1 MKTLHQL
8 VVLLGG
14 IILVPVLTTVAH
26 AGAAP
31 KTRDLSV
38 RVASPTGSLLGG
50 GYVSTYLTSIRART
64 IGKEDGR
71 LRNAIVSLDGL
82 GMLQVR
88 GFGLVPAAVAWQSE
102 MPMRKVIQQQA
113 ASGLSYGELLMANT
127 IAARSGESFATVVGL
142 RAKSRTWGT
151 LTEQLGV
158 STDEVVAKVNTAAR
172 RIIAVDFRSRSR
184 ALRETGTNY
193 SATNSHTQQARLH

>member
-14 IILVPVLTTVAH
+14 ITLVSGLSTGAH
-26 AGAAP
+26 AATAAP
-31 KTRDLSV
+31 KTRDLTV
-38 RVASPTGSLLGG
+38 WVASPTGSLLGG
-50 GYVSTYLTSIRART
+50 GYVSTYLTNIRART
-64 IGKEDGR
+64 IAKEDAR

-113 ASGLSYGELLMANT
+113 ATGLS
-127 IAARSGESFATVVGL
+127 
-142 RAKSRTWGT
+142 
-151 LTEQLGV
+151 
-158 STDEVVAKVNTAAR
+158 
-172 RIIAVDFRSRSR
+172 
-184 ALRETGTNY
+184 
-193 SATNSHTQQARLH
+193 